1 MSYLLPSKTFLVM
14 SVAIG
19 IRHSVFHN
27 STFHMLDYFTDDR
40 LLALKVFTCL
50 RKSYLSSTVGQTRL
64 SITIINI
71 ERPCANCILQESMDW
86 INDIF
91 GKRKRKIF
99 SFLGTWIL
107 DPICTYFNYFVTLRS
122 EDWVNSLNYVVI
134 LYKQRCVGFHI
145 LFRCNR
151 LMVKKS
157 FLKNLC

>member
-1 MSYLLPSKTFLVM
+1 MPYLLSSKTLVM

-71 ERPCANCILQESMDW
+71 ERPYANCIFQESMDW
-86 INDIF
+86 ITDIF
-91 GKRKRKIF
+91 GKRKRKIAIFFF
-99 SFLGTWIL
+99 SRHL
-107 DPICTYFNYFVTLRS
+107 NLRS
-122 EDWVNSLNYVVI
+122 DLSVHTLII
-134 LYKQRCVGFHI
+134 LLHCVKRIGLI
-145 LFRCNR
+145 ALI
-151 LMVKKS
+151 MS
-157 FLKNLC
+157 